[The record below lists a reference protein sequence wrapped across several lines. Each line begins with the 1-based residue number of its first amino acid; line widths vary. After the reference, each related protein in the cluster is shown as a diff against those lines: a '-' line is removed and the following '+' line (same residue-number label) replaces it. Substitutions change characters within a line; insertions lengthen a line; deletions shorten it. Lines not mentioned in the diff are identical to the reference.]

1 MTLSKKSVIVYL
13 LIGIAPLI
21 LVTILFINFTLGV
34 IQSNA
39 LASADY
45 QLRHIAEI
53 LNSES
58 RNILN
63 LVYDS
68 VADSELNRSF
78 YNFNKGTDTE
88 YMASKIADRFRYY
101 LSLNEYIS
109 ECVYVSAGDHYILE
123 QNYHADGDQSRWSS
137 GEFRRR
143 SWELVRSAN
152 GPVVAAAG
160 EITGRY
166 DAEPA
171 YYIGIQIVS
180 SKTVIGEVFFGI
192 SKEIFRDSSFVEM
205 DTMDENVPELLQSTQ
220 LLLVSGGGHGYLRY
234 GSFHD
239 RSGTDTIYRKVQTG
253 RQRIHP
259 QSVFCG
265 TDGVCP
271 QRLCSGKLFFPGR
284 AGDPSLDFSVYL
296 HLRGS
301 HCLSVYS
308 AGAASEKA
316 DCFGSGGNRQFPRV

>member
-160 EITGRY
+160 EITGR
-166 DAEPA
+166 
-171 YYIGIQIVS
+171 
-180 SKTVIGEVFFGI
+180 
-192 SKEIFRDSSFVEM
+192 
-205 DTMDENVPELLQSTQ
+205 
-220 LLLVSGGGHGYLRY
+220 
-234 GSFHD
+234 
-239 RSGTDTIYRKVQTG
+239 
-253 RQRIHP
+253 
-259 QSVFCG
+259 
-265 TDGVCP
+265 
-271 QRLCSGKLFFPGR
+271 
-284 AGDPSLDFSVYL
+284 
-296 HLRGS
+296 
-301 HCLSVYS
+301 
-308 AGAASEKA
+308 
-316 DCFGSGGNRQFPRV
+316 